1 MPRVSK
7 STWTP
12 LHLGTLHPLLPEP
25 AEWVKVRGVMDSGA
39 VVHAIGKKHLPTGTQ
54 IRQTEMSR
62 QGGYYSAANG
72 SRVYNEGVA
81 RLQGQVAGGHT
92 VGLDWQVAKVEKP
105 LISTHLLSQ
114 AGNTV
119 TYTGT
124 GGYIENDSTK
134 DRIPFTKEN
143 GSYVLDIWVKRSGM
157 STPKHSPPPQKK

>member
-1 MPRVSK
+1 M
-7 STWTP
+7 
-12 LHLGTLHPLLPEP
+12 LPEP

-92 VGLDWQVAKVEKP
+92 VGLDWQITAADRYWWRSFVDLVAEFMR
-105 LISTHLLSQ
+105 SRLSSK
-114 AGNTV
+114 A
-119 TYTGT
+119 
-124 GGYIENDSTK
+124 
-134 DRIPFTKEN
+134 
-143 GSYVLDIWVKRSGM
+143 
-157 STPKHSPPPQKK
+157 